1 MICDSSNHVKPDP
14 SKGTVVITDGDF
26 IGTKKLI
33 WIRDDTAQ
41 EEESA
46 FLIPNV
52 SKFSKVTASNDRVYI
67 LKNTETKLFFYM
79 QEPDQ
84 SKDQEIMQ
92 KVNQI
97 INEGPE
103 PMEGLQEAPQHNHP
117 AIPQPLNPHPSNAR
131 PTNPQGALSQQQLTQ
146 LLSNPELLQRLMG
159 SMRQQI
165 PECNNMISSRS

>member
-41 EEESA
+41 EEESV

-52 SKFSKVTASNDRVYI
+52 SKFSKVTASKDRVYI

-79 QEPDQ
+79 QETDQ

-103 PMEGLQEAPQHNHP
+103 PMEGLQESQPHNHP
-117 AIPQPLNPHPSNAR
+117 VASQPTSHSH
-131 PTNPQGALSQQQLTQ
+131 PTNPQGALSQQQLSQ
-146 LLSNPELLQRLMG
+146 LLSNPELLQRLLG
-159 SMRQQI
+159 GMRQQQI
-165 PECNNMISSRS
+165 PECNKVISSWP